1 MKRVFSFIHSR
12 VARRIFSLF
21 VVCALLP
28 VCVLAL
34 LSLYRVSARLELDSH
49 ERLRQVG
56 KNAGMTILEGMTLLQ
71 AELESMPI
79 PPGDGI
85 KKISWQVL
93 QAGRDKRFR
102 AVTVV
107 NNDAAWGTIRGVPNR
122 LPPAAHTH
130 LAAGNALILADTSLA
145 AGDPVYMATSA
156 NINLPRHGLLLGEIN
171 PDYLWT
177 LVGYTLP
184 PGVDICILGPSG
196 KTLYASRSLT
206 PELVSLVMSNKNT
219 LSTGQFEWQ
228 RSDEDYLV
236 NYWSTIMKPAYRADS
251 WTVVAVQSRHDSLGP
266 ARSFFTTFLL
276 VILLTMFIVV
286 FVSSVL
292 IRRSLVPLSILKDGA
307 RRLSSGDFHSK
318 VEIASGDEFEDL
330 AVSFND
336 MSTRLGQQFT
346 SLSEMGG
353 LVQRILAAHD
363 RVTITDTVM
372 SRFRNSVSC
381 EWLGISL
388 TEGNSA
394 FHMLTSYNYCSNGAT
409 TDTTQLDT
417 LLMGEE
423 LETLRAAS
431 ESLHVSGE
439 HGFTALLAPMSGEGA
454 GEFFLLPIFVK
465 ERFLGILILGYRRAP
480 QSIPEE
486 LVRSRQIADEIA
498 VALDN
503 VRLINELSRL
513 NRGTIEVIANA
524 VDAKSPWTA
533 GHSKRVTRLALEIG
547 KEMGLSREDLE
558 LLQLGGLFHDI
569 GKIGVPEYVLDKQD
583 GLTEEEYALIKK
595 HPEKGAAMLT
605 PIRAYHG
612 AIPIVA
618 QHHEQFNGQG
628 YPLGL
633 AGTEIVL
640 GARIM
645 SVADV
650 FDALNSDR
658 PYRQGWDIGMVAS
671 YLRERAGSDFDPA
684 VVKAFLRTDYVAYL
698 EASVDDTRTD
708 SVIDFW
714 QGGY

>member
-1 MKRVFSFIHSR
+1 MKKIFSFIHSK

-34 LSLYRVSARLELDSH
+34 LSLHRVSERLELDSH
-49 ERLRQVG
+49 ERLQQSC
-56 KNAGMTILEGMTLLQ
+56 KNAGMTILEGMALLQ
-71 AELESMPI
+71 AELESMPV
-79 PPGDGI
+79 PSGDAI
-85 KKISWQVL
+85 RRISWQAP
-93 QAGRDKRFR
+93 QPGKDKRFR
-102 AVTVV
+102 AVSVIKD
-107 NNDAAWGTIRGVPNR
+107 DATWGTIQGVSR
-122 LPPAAHTH
+122 HLSPAAHAH
-130 LAAGNALILADTSLA
+130 LAAGNALILADTFLA
-145 AGDPVYMATSA
+145 AGDPVYMTTAT
-156 NINLPRHGLLLGEIN
+156 NINLPRHSLLLGEVN
-171 PDYLWT
+171 PAYLWT

-184 PGVDICILGPSG
+184 PGIDICILGPSG

-206 PELVSLVMSNKNT
+206 PELVSLVMSNRKG
-219 LSTGQFEWQ
+219 SSAGQLEWQ
-228 RSDEDYLV
+228 RPEEDYLV
-236 NYWSTIMKPAYRADS
+236 NYWSVPMEPVYQTDS
-251 WTVVAVQSRHDSLGP
+251 WTVVAVQSRRDSLAP

-276 VILLTMFIVV
+276 VVLLTLFIVV

-307 RRLSSGDFHSK
+307 QRLSRGDFYSK
-318 VEIASGDEFEDL
+318 VEVSSGDEFEEL
-330 AVSFND
+330 AASFND
-336 MSTRLGQQFT
+336 MSVQLGKQFT
-346 SLSEMGG
+346 NLNEMGG
-353 LVQRILAAHD
+353 LVQSILAAHD
-363 RVTITDTVM
+363 RGTITDAVM

-388 TEGNSA
+388 AEENA
-394 FHMLTSYNYCSNGAT
+394 ALQVRTSYNYCTNGAT
-409 TDTTQLDT
+409 ADTAQFDT
-417 LLMGEE
+417 LLCGEE
-423 LETLRAAS
+423 LKALRAAV
-431 ESLHVSGE
+431 ESLHVSGKQ
-439 HGFTALLAPMSGEGA
+439 GFTALLAPMSGEGA
-454 GEFFLLPIFVK
+454 GEFFLLPIFAK
-465 ERFLGILILGYRRAP
+465 ERFMGILTLGYRRAP
-480 QSIPEE
+480 QSIRGE
-486 LVRSRQIADEIA
+486 LVRSRQVADEIA

-558 LLQLGGLFHDI
+558 LLELGGLFHDI
-569 GKIGVPEYVLDKQD
+569 GKIGVPEYVLDKHDQ
-583 GLTEEEYALIKK
+583 LTEEEYALIKK
-595 HPEKGAAMLT
+595 HPEKGAEMLT

-612 AIPIVA
+612 AIPIVL

-645 SVADV
+645 AVADV

-658 PYRQGWDIGMVAS
+658 PYRQGWDIGMVTS
-671 YLRERAGSDFDPA
+671 YLRERSGSDFDPA

-708 SVIDFW
+708 SSVDFW
-714 QGGY
+714 QEGH